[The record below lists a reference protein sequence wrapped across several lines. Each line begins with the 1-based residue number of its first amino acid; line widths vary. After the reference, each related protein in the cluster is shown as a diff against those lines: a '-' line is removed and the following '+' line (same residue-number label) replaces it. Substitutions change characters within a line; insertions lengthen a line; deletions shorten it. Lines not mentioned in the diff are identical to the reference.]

1 MLYDYKVTTSQGE
14 EQAGSID
21 APSIDLAISSLQRR
35 GLIIVEINPAGEGRG
50 LRRRISFF
58 ERIPQKNVVILSRQ
72 ISTLFEANVPVLNAF
87 RLLAQESDNEYFRKI
102 LEEVA
107 DDIQG
112 GVRISIAMAK
122 HPKVFSLFYVN
133 MVKAAEESGK
143 LSETFLYLADY
154 MERSYELMRKARNA
168 LVYPIFVIFVF
179 IVVMVLMLVIVIP
192 QLSGVLLESGQELP
206 LYTKVIVGVSQFF
219 VNYGLILLVIA
230 IAAVAFL
237 WRWARTKTGKLS
249 VDRFRITIPYVGDLY
264 RRLYLSRISDNI
276 DTMLESGIPMIKAIE
291 VTSDVV
297 GNEVYRGVLVD
308 ATEAIKGG
316 SSVADA
322 FAQSGEIPQIMI
334 QMTRIGEETGKLGYM
349 LKTIARFYK
358 REVDSAVDT
367 LVGLIEP
374 AMIVVLGLMV
384 GVMLAAVLVPIY
396 NITTSI

>member
-1 MLYDYKVTTSQGE
+1 MLYNYKATTPSGE
-14 EQAGSID
+14 EQSGSID
-21 APSIDLAISSLQRR
+21 AASIDLAISALQRR
-35 GLIIVEINPAGEGRG
+35 SLIIVNINPAGEGTG
-50 LRRRISFF
+50 LAKRITLF
-58 ERIPQKNVVILSRQ
+58 EHVPLKNVVILSRQ

-87 RLLAQESDNEYFRKI
+87 RLLAQESDNDFFRKV

-154 MERSYELMRKARNA
+154 MERSYELVRKARNA
-168 LVYPIFVIFVF
+168 LIYPIFVVLVF
-179 IVVMVLMLVIVIP
+179 ITVMILMLVIVIP
-192 QLSGVLLESGQELP
+192 QLSGVLLESGQQLP
-206 LYTKVIVGVSQFF
+206 IYTKIIVGTSQFLRS
-219 VNYGLILLVIA
+219 YGLVVL
-230 IAAVAFL
+230 AFL
-237 WRWARTKTGKLS
+237 VVGGLFTWRYARTKIGKLS
-249 VDRFRITIPYVGDLY
+249 MDRFKLSVPYIGDLY
-264 RRLYLSRISDNI
+264 KRLYLSRISDNI
-276 DTMLESGIPMIKAIE
+276 DTMLESGIPMVKAIE
-291 VTSDVV
+291 VTADVV
-297 GNEVYRGVLVD
+297 GSEVYRQSLLEN
-308 ATEAIKGG
+308 AEAIKGG

-322 FAQSGEIPQIMI
+322 FASSGEIPQIMV

-349 LKTIARFYK
+349 LKTISRFYK
-358 REVDSAVDT
+358 REVDSAVET

-396 NITTSI
+396 NITSSI

>member
-219 VNYGLILLVIA
+219 VNYGLILLVIV

>member
-1 MLYDYKVTTSQGE
+1 MLYNYKVTTGQGE

-35 GLIIVEINPAGEGRG
+35 GLIIIEINPAGEGKG
-50 LRRRISFF
+50 LRKRINLF
-58 ERIPQKNVVILSRQ
+58 EHVPQKNVVILSRQ

-87 RLLAQESDNEYFRKI
+87 RLLAQESDNDYFRKV

-192 QLSGVLLESGQELP
+192 QLSGVLLESGQNLP
-206 LYTKVIVGVSQFF
+206 IYTKVIVSVSQFF
-219 VNYGLILLVIA
+219 VSYGLILLVVVIA
-230 IAAVAFL
+230 GGAFL
-237 WRWARTKTGKLS
+237 WRWTRTKVGKLS
-249 VDRFRITIPYVGDLY
+249 LDRFKITLPYVGDLY
-264 RRLYLSRISDNI
+264 QRLYLSRISDNV
-276 DTMLESGIPMIKAIE
+276 DTMLESGIPMVKAIE
-291 VTSDVV
+291 ITADVV
-297 GNEVYRGVLVD
+297 GNEVYREILTN
-308 ATEAIKGG
+308 AAESIKGG
-316 SSVADA
+316 SSVADSLA
-322 FAQSGEIPQIMI
+322 ASGEIPQIMI